1 MSRGRIVRYLLLP
14 VLAGL
19 AVTVL
24 VAFYLG
30 PAAKGGGEAGPR
42 VPVVVAAR
50 TVPAQT
56 RLTGD
61 MLAVRQ
67 VPAELAGRLALSRIE
82 EAVGKV
88 TKVPLAEGEFLL
100 STKLARGDGTD
111 GLAYR
116 VPEGYRALSIAVDPV
131 IAVGGF
137 VQPGDR
143 VDVLIGLPGGKPGV
157 PEPQT
162 QVLVDNVLVLAVQ
175 QRTAAEG
182 EPAGDGLTHVTLAV
196 QPRYAAEIALAE
208 QEGRLRLLL
217 RPAGETKPTGEIRAR
232 LGDLAQ

>member
-19 AVTVL
+19 AVTSI

-30 PAAKGGGEAGPR
+30 PAAGGGRDAGPQ

-50 TVPAQT
+50 TIPAQT
-56 RLTGD
+56 RLTAE
-61 MLAVRQ
+61 MLATRQ
-67 VPAELAGRLALSRIE
+67 VPADVAGRLAVQRLE
-82 EAVGKV
+82 DAVGKV
-88 TKVPLAEGEFLL
+88 TKVPLAEGEFVL

-116 VPEGYRALSIAVDPV
+116 VPEGHRAVSIAVDPV
-131 IAVGGF
+131 VAVGGF

-143 VDVLIGLPGGKPGV
+143 VDVLVGLPGGQPGV
-157 PEPQT
+157 PEPQAR
-162 QVLVDNVLVLAVQ
+162 VLVENVLVLAVQ

-182 EPAGDGLTHVTLAV
+182 EPAGDSLAHVTLALE
-196 QPRYAAEIALAE
+196 PRYAAQIVLAE

-217 RPAGETKPTGEIRAR
+217 RPAGETAAAGEVRAR
-232 LGDLAQ
+232 LADLAQ